1 MAAKKGIIFRVGERK
16 RMVIP
21 LKTEEQEEQ
30 APINPEVRDEL
41 EKLIPELF
49 VIDPQREHQQE

>member
-21 LKTEEQEEQ
+21 LKIEEQEEQ